1 MNINFPRRFFCRAR
15 MIETEGERDGEQ
27 NFTMTFYN
35 VVPRAIYL
43 RIVIQNPWLKQFA
56 LHVINL
62 NLEFVGP
69 AKRRHVTAAAAAA
82 VLY

>member
-1 MNINFPRRFFCRAR
+1 MNINFPRLYFCRTR
-15 MIETEGERDGEQ
+15 VIETEGEREK
-27 NFTMTFYN
+27 NFTMTFYD
-35 VVPRAIYL
+35 VVPRAICL

-82 VLY
+82 TEKL